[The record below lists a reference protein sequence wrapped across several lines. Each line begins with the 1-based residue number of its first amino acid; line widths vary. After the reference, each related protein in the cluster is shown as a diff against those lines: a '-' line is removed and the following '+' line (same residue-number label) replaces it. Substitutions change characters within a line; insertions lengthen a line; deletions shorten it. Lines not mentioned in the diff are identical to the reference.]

1 MHLEGGFLK
10 TVIALLV
17 ITDPVGAIP
26 VFILLTQAHTNRERN
41 RAARTAACAVV
52 VVLLAAAVGG
62 EFVLKLFGISL
73 LSFRVAGGLLFVVM
87 ALDMLNARPS
97 RSRQTPEE
105 TEEAEHRPDIAVV
118 PLAIPMLAGPGAIGM
133 IILFAHAGPFWPHI
147 LHVVAVI
154 AIVGTVVYTALR
166 LAAPIGKALGT
177 TGMHILVRVMG
188 LILASV
194 GVEFIVGGLRSMWAG
209 G

>member
-10 TVIALLV
+10 TVISLLV

-26 VFILLTQAHTNRERN
+26 VFVLLTQGHTSRERN
-41 RAARTAACAVV
+41 RAARTTSIAVV
-52 VVLLAAAVGG
+52 CVLLAAALGG
-62 EFVLKLFGISL
+62 EFILKLFGISL
-73 LSFRVAGGLLFVVM
+73 LSFRVAGGLLFIVM

-105 TEEAEHRPDIAVV
+105 TEEAEHRADIAVV
-118 PLAIPMLAGPGAIGM
+118 PMAIPMLAGPGAIGM
-133 IILFAHAGPFWPHI
+133 IILFAHSGPFWPHI
-147 LHVVAVI
+147 LHVIGVI
-154 AIVGTVVYTALR
+154 GIVGATVYTALR

-188 LILASV
+188 LILAAI
-194 GVEFIVGGLRSMWAG
+194 GVEFIVGGLKTMWTAG
-209 G
+209 

>member
-1 MHLEGGFLK
+1 MHVEGGFLK
-10 TVIALLV
+10 TVISLLV

-26 VFILLTQAHTNRERN
+26 VFVLLTQGHTASERN
-41 RAARTAACAVV
+41 RAARTTAIAVV
-52 VVLLAAAVGG
+52 CVLLAAAVGG
-62 EFVLKLFGISL
+62 EYILKLFGISL

-105 TEEAEHRPDIAVV
+105 TAEAEHRADIAVV
-118 PLAIPMLAGPGAIGM
+118 PMAIPMLAGPGAIGM
-133 IILFAHAGPFWPHI
+133 IILFAQSGPFWPHI

-154 AIVGTVVYTALR
+154 AIVAAVVYTALR
-166 LAAPIGKALGT
+166 LAAPIGTALGT

-188 LILASV
+188 LILAAI
-194 GVEFIVGGLRSMWAG
+194 GVEFIVGGLRIMWMG